1 MLDRTTLDPADAPEA
16 DGQERDETAALLA
29 GMDDMSTR
37 RPVAAQIIA
46 VTSSDTTDAREL
58 AQVLI
63 GDARLAGRVMK
74 LANSAHFGM
83 SGRVTSLQLAIAVVG
98 FTTVRT
104 LATVTLTDS
113 TDETELPADF
123 WDVGTG
129 VALAASALAPR
140 FGEYA
145 PDALCLGL
153 LSQVGAALL
162 HHHDPAG
169 YRALVEETPDFTR
182 RRGEEKRRYGM
193 SSVQLSAAALERWGF
208 HESMAFPMHR
218 LDDRTSP
225 RGALLRAAFEVV
237 ARLTVP
243 DRERVPIAP
252 ISCGKLGEE
261 DLSRVLY
268 DVRESMADLRGM
280 FRED

>member
-1 MLDRTTLDPADAPEA
+1 VLYDDVITTGAAADAEADRTGE
-16 DGQERDETAALLA
+16 LLA
-29 GMDDMSTR
+29 GIDDMATR

-46 VTSSDTTDAREL
+46 VTSSDSSDAKEL
-58 AQVLI
+58 ARVLM

-104 LATVTLTDS
+104 LATVSLTEPTS
-113 TDETELPADF
+113 GTELPDDF

-129 VALAASALAPR
+129 LALAASGLAPR

-169 YRALVEETPDFTR
+169 YRELVAETPDFTR
-182 RRGEEKRRYGM
+182 RRVAEKRRYGI
-193 SSVQLSAAALERWGF
+193 SSVHLSAAALERWSF
-208 HESMAFPMHR
+208 SEAMVRPLTR
-218 LDDRTSP
+218 VDDRTSP
-225 RGALLRAAFEVV
+225 RGGLLRASFEVV

-243 DRERVPIAP
+243 DHERVPIGP
-252 ISCGKLGEE
+252 ISCGKLGEA
-261 DLSRVLY
+261 DLPGVLY
-268 DVRESMADLRGM
+268 AVRGGLSSMRGM

>member
-1 MLDRTTLDPADAPEA
+1 VLHDDIAAPRAVTDPEDDATGE
-16 DGQERDETAALLA
+16 LLA
-29 GMDDMSTR
+29 GIEAMATR

-46 VTSSDTTDAREL
+46 VTSSERTDAKQL
-58 AQVLI
+58 ARVLM

-104 LATVTLTDS
+104 LATVSLTDS
-113 TDETELPADF
+113 DPATGTELPDDF
-123 WDVGTG
+123 WEVGTG

-169 YRALVEETPDFTR
+169 YRRLVDETPDVTR
-182 RRGEEKRRYGM
+182 RRVVEKRRYGI
-193 SSVQLSAAALERWGF
+193 SSVHLSAAALERWSF
-208 HESMAFPMHR
+208 SEAMVLPLQR
-218 LDDRTSP
+218 VDDRTSP
-225 RGALLRAAFEVV
+225 RGGLLRAAFEVV

-243 DRERVPIAP
+243 DHEPVPIGLL
-252 ISCGKLGEE
+252 SCGMLREAELPG
-261 DLSRVLY
+261 VLY
-268 DVRESMADLRGM
+268 HVRGGLTSLRGM
-280 FRED
+280 FHDD

>member
-1 MLDRTTLDPADAPEA
+1 VLQNDIAPTGAIPDGEGDRTGE
-16 DGQERDETAALLA
+16 LLA
-29 GMDDMSTR
+29 GIDDMATR

-46 VTSSDTTDAREL
+46 VTSSDSSDAREL
-58 AQVLI
+58 ARVLM

-104 LATVTLTDS
+104 LATMSLAEPTS
-113 TDETELPADF
+113 GTELPDDF

-129 VALAASALAPR
+129 LALAASGLAPR

-169 YRALVEETPDFTR
+169 YGELVAETPDFTR
-182 RRGEEKRRYGM
+182 RRVAEKRRYGI
-193 SSVQLSAAALERWGF
+193 SSVHLSAAALERWSF
-208 HESMAFPMHR
+208 SEAMVLPLNR
-218 LDDRTSP
+218 VDDRTSP
-225 RGALLRAAFEVV
+225 RGGLLRAALEVV

-243 DRERVPIAP
+243 DHERVPIGQ
-252 ISCGKLGEE
+252 ISCGKLGEA
-261 DLSRVLY
+261 DLPGVLY
-268 DVRESMADLRGM
+268 DVRGGLSSMRGM

>member
-1 MLDRTTLDPADAPEA
+1 
-16 DGQERDETAALLA
+16 
-29 GMDDMSTR
+29 
-37 RPVAAQIIA
+37 
-46 VTSSDTTDAREL
+46 
-58 AQVLI
+58 
-63 GDARLAGRVMK
+63 MK

-113 TDETELPADF
+113 TDETELPDDF

-129 VALAASALAPR
+129 IALAASALAPR

-169 YRALVEETPDFTR
+169 YRWLVDQTPDFTPR
-182 RRGEEKRRYGM
+182 RAAEQRRYGL
-193 SSVQLSAAALERWGF
+193 SSIQLSAAALERWGF
-208 HESMAFPMHR
+208 HESMTFPMLR

-225 RGALLRAAFEVV
+225 RGALLRAALEVV

-243 DRERVPIAP
+243 DHEFLPIGAITCSTLRED
-252 ISCGKLGEE
+252 
-261 DLSRVLY
+261 DLSPVVH
-268 DVRESMADLRGM
+268 DVRGSLASLRGM
-280 FRED
+280 FSDD

>member
-1 MLDRTTLDPADAPEA
+1 VSESILAGPPLDPTEEE
-16 DGQERDETAALLA
+16 QDESAALLA
-29 GMDDMSTR
+29 GIDEMTTR

-46 VTSSDTTDAREL
+46 VTSSERTDAKEL
-58 AQVLI
+58 ARVLM

-98 FTTVRT
+98 FLTVRT
-104 LATVTLTDS
+104 LATVSLTDS
-113 TDETELPADF
+113 TDETELPDDF
-123 WDVGTG
+123 WDAGTG
-129 VALAASALAPR
+129 FALAASGLAPR

-169 YRALVEETPDFTR
+169 YRALVDEEPDFTR
-182 RRGEEKRRYGM
+182 RRIAEKRRYGI
-193 SSVQLSAAALERWGF
+193 SSVHLSAAALERWSF
-208 HESMAFPMHR
+208 SDAMVLPLQR
-218 LDDRTSP
+218 VDDRTSP
-225 RGALLRAAFEVV
+225 RGGLLRASFELV

-243 DRERVPIAP
+243 DREPVPIGVL
-252 ISCGKLGEE
+252 SCGKLSEAELPG
-261 DLSRVLY
+261 LLY
-268 DVRESMADLRGM
+268 DLRGALTSMRGM